1 MSLNLLHYLT
11 AIGGNW
17 LKMTKKPAVCE
28 FPLEVERGFGTDNHI
43 TKRRCRS
50 SAYDASFMMPSIS
63 RLPARLQGP
72 AFVFEQAGKRRLT
85 QFFLVP
91 QRSTAH
97 GRGTVLPHKGKKSCL
112 TKTGSSLQ
120 SLQLRLLAAWKTT
133 QSAHWLVP
141 AQAAWLVKLLATT
154 TVLKA
159 RLQAALSAHWL
170 TTSNTAFTSA
180 RTRALDTIDRLWSMP
195 PKAVFLL
202 KDPAHV

>member
-1 MSLNLLHYLT
+1 MSLNLLHKP
-11 AIGGNW
+11 AAVGGNW
-17 LKMTKKPAVCE
+17 LKMTKNMAVCE
-28 FPLEVERGFGTDNHI
+28 FPLEVEHGFGTDEVI
-43 TKRRCRS
+43 TKRRGRS
-50 SAYDASFMMPSIS
+50 SAYDAPFLVPSIS

-72 AFVFEQAGKRRLT
+72 AFVLEQAGKRRLT

-97 GRGTVLPHKGKKSCL
+97 GRATVIPHKGKKSCL

-120 SLQLRLLAAWKTT
+120 SLQLRLQAAWKTT
-133 QSAHWLVP
+133 QSAHSWVL
-141 AQAAWLVKLLATT
+141 AQAAWLVKSSAMT

-159 RLQAALSAHWL
+159 RWQVALSAHWP

-180 RTRALDTIDRLWSMP
+180 RRRAWNTIDRLWSMP

-202 KDPAHV
+202 KDSAHV